1 MQIKW
6 TASAINDLQSLRAY
20 IEKDKPGAA
29 KKLAKRIVTT
39 VEENLVLQ
47 PGMGRPGRKAGTRE
61 LVVTGTPYFI
71 TYKVEENHL
80 VVLRVLHGAK
90 RWPYSI

>member
-1 MQIKW
+1 VQIKL

-20 IEKDKPGAA
+20 IEKDQPGAA
-29 KKLAKRIVTT
+29 KKLAEKIVAT
-39 VEENLVLQ
+39 VEEDLVLQ

-71 TYKVEENHL
+71 PYRVEENHL
-80 VVLRVLHGAK
+80 VVLRVLQGAK
-90 RWPYSI
+90 RWP